1 VTSDNRRQLEQVVQL
16 QSATNAYR
24 YGVRSGI
31 PALDA
36 DLQRRKIEGPPVGAH
51 DMVAQHAHAEYE
63 LLRAL
68 LRVYGDDLLSAVYFG
83 PCLTSVAQQGV
94 GAFLRR
100 VLIGESARAAELVA
114 MLAEGR
120 VEFVRLAQR
129 YPRLLVEDAQ
139 TYWQDFRART

>member
-1 VTSDNRRQLEQVVQL
+1 VTSDNRRQLEQVAQL
-16 QSATNAYR
+16 QSAINAYR
-24 YGVRSGI
+24 HGVHSGI

-36 DLQRRKIEGPPVGAH
+36 DLQLRRIEGPPVGEH
-51 DMVAQHAHAEYE
+51 GTVAQNAHAESE

-68 LRVYGDDLLSAVYFG
+68 LRVYGDDLLSAAYFG
-83 PCLTSVAQQGV
+83 PCLTLVAQQGV

-100 VLIGESARAAELVA
+100 VLIGESAGAAELIA

-120 VEFVRLAQR
+120 MEFVRLAQR